1 MKPNDI
7 LEDLAS
13 RGCTVK
19 VRHKRKYVQ
28 QFCSLN
34 DGTKLLKYVKSPNG
48 GQTLVT
54 IMTADSYEFSGKA
67 KCCEGDKFHGTLG
80 FDIALGRAYKLF
92 ASSVIYNFC
101 ESEVKV

>member
-1 MKPNDI
+1 MKQNNI
-7 LEDLAS
+7 IEDLNS
-13 RGCTVK
+13 RGCTIS
-19 VRHKRKYVQ
+19 VRHKRKYVK

-54 IMTADSYEFSGKA
+54 IMTPDSYEFSAKA
-67 KCCEGDKFHGTLG
+67 KCCKIDKFHGTVG

-92 ASSVIYNFC
+92 ASSVFYNFC
-101 ESEVKV
+101 ESDVKV